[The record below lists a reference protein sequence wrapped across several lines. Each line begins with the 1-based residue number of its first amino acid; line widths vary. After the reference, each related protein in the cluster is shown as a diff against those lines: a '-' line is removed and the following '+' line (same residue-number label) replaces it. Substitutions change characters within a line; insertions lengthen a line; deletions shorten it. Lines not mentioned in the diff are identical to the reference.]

1 MTNIIENLK
10 KGKNLSF
17 EESKI
22 LFNELMEGKHNENS
36 VIEILDSLLKKGET
50 KDELAGGI
58 FVLRE
63 KAAKVNTDQNTI
75 DTCGTGGDGQNSL
88 NISTA
93 AAIVLSSMGV
103 KVAKHG
109 NKAVSSNCGSADVLE
124 ALKININLKPEEAEE
139 SIKKFNFAF
148 MFAPNYHSAMRHVGP
163 ARKKMGK
170 KTIFN
175 LIGPLS
181 SPAQVKRQVIGVF
194 DKKWMRP
201 FAEALKENGVVHAY
215 VVHSEDGMDEI
226 SPFEK
231 TTIVELKEGKITQF
245 SIDPKNL
252 GLNLNNKENL
262 KGKNAE
268 YNSEKIVEIFK
279 GKKNEFSQSVAL
291 NVAAGLI
298 VSGRENDFKIAFE
311 KSSKHLNS
319 GNVFHHLTKIQSNK

>member
-1 MTNIIENLK
+1 MSIIKEKLK
-10 KGKNLSF
+10 KGQNLSF
-17 EESKI
+17 EESKV
-22 LFNELMEGKHNENS
+22 LFSELMEGKHDESAIIDILEN
-36 VIEILDSLLKKGET
+36 LLAKGET

-58 FVLRE
+58 YVLRK
-63 KAAKVNTDQNTI
+63 KASKVNTDENTI

-93 AAIVLSSMGV
+93 AAIVLASMDV
-103 KVAKHG
+103 RVAKHG

-124 ALKININLKPEEAEE
+124 ALKININLNPKEAEQ

-148 MFAPNYHSAMRHVGP
+148 MFAPNYHSAMKYVGP

-194 DKKWMRP
+194 NKKWMTP

-215 VVHSEDGMDEI
+215 IVHSDDGMDEI

-231 TTIVELKEGKITQF
+231 TNVVELKGNSIKQF
-245 SIDPKNL
+245 SINPKSL
-252 GLNLNNKENL
+252 GLNSTNKENL

-268 YNSEKIVEIFK
+268 YNSEKIIEIYQ
-279 GKKNEFSQSVAL
+279 GKNNEFSQAVAL

-298 VSGRENDFKIAFE
+298 VSGKENDFKTSFKNATE
-311 KSSKHLNS
+311 HLNS
-319 GNVFHHLTKIQSNK
+319 GKVFQHLTKIQSNQ

>member
-1 MTNIIENLK
+1 MTNLIDILK
-10 KGKNLSF
+10 NGKNLSF
-17 EESKI
+17 DESKA
-22 LFNELMEGKHNENS
+22 LFNELMEGKYNDS
-36 VIEILDSLLKKGET
+36 AIIEILESLSKKGET

-63 KAAKVNTDQNTI
+63 KATKVEADQNTI

-93 AAIVLSSMGV
+93 AAIVLASLGV

-124 ALKININLKPEEAEE
+124 ALKININLKPNEAEE

-148 MFAPNYHSAMRHVGP
+148 MFAPNYHSAMKYVGP

-181 SPAQVKRQVIGVF
+181 SPAQIKRQVVGVF
-194 DKKWMRP
+194 HKKWMKP
-201 FAEALKENGVVHAY
+201 FAEALKDNGVIHAY
-215 VVHSEDGMDEI
+215 IVHSDDGMDEI
-226 SPFEK
+226 SPFAK
-231 TTIVELKEGKITQF
+231 TSVVELKDKKIKEF
-245 SIDPKNL
+245 IIDPKTL
-252 GLNLNNKENL
+252 GINCKDKESL

-268 YNSEKIVEIFK
+268 YNSEKIIEIFK
-279 GKKNEFSQSVAL
+279 GKK
-291 NVAAGLI
+291 
-298 VSGRENDFKIAFE
+298 K
-311 KSSKHLNS
+311 
-319 GNVFHHLTKIQSNK
+319 

>member
-1 MTNIIENLK
+1 MTKIIENLK
-10 KGKNLSF
+10 KGQDLSF

-36 VIEILDSLLKKGET
+36 VIEILDSLLEKGET

-124 ALKININLKPEEAEE
+124 ALKININLKPNEAEE

-298 VSGRENDFKIAFE
+298 VSGKENDFKIAFE
-311 KSSKHLNS
+311 KASKHLIS
-319 GNVFHHLTKIQSNK
+319 GNVFHHLTKMQLNK

>member
-1 MTNIIENLK
+1 MTNLIDILK
-10 KGKNLSF
+10 NGKNLSF
-17 EESKI
+17 DESKT
-22 LFNELMEGKHNENS
+22 LFNELMEGKYNDS
-36 VIEILDSLLKKGET
+36 AIIEILESLSKKGET

-63 KAAKVNTDQNTI
+63 KATKVDADQNTV

-93 AAIVLSSMGV
+93 AAIVLASLGV

-124 ALKININLKPEEAEE
+124 ALKININLKPNEAEE

-148 MFAPNYHSAMRHVGP
+148 MFAPNYHSAMKYVGP

-181 SPAQVKRQVIGVF
+181 SPAQIKRQVVGVF
-194 DKKWMRP
+194 HKKWMKP
-201 FAEALKENGVVHAY
+201 FAEALKDNGVIHAY
-215 VVHSEDGMDEI
+215 IVHSDDGMDEI
-226 SPFEK
+226 SPFAK
-231 TTIVELKEGKITQF
+231 TSVVELKDKKIKEF
-245 SIDPKNL
+245 IIDPKTL
-252 GLNLNNKENL
+252 GINCKDKESL
-262 KGKNAE
+262 KGKNAG
-268 YNSEKIVEIFK
+268 YNSEKIIEIFK

-298 VSGRENDFKIAFE
+298 VSGKETDFKTAFE
-311 KSSKHLNS
+311 IATKHLNS
-319 GNVFHHLTKIQSNK
+319 GNVFQHLTKIQSY

>member
-1 MTNIIENLK
+1 MSIIVENLK
-10 KGKNLSF
+10 KGQNLSF

-22 LFNELMEGKHNENS
+22 LFNELMEGKHNENTI
-36 VIEILDSLLKKGET
+36 IEILESFLKKGET

-58 FVLRE
+58 YVLRE
-63 KAAKVNTDQNTI
+63 KANKVGSEENTI

-93 AAIVLSSMGV
+93 AALVLASMGV

-124 ALKININLKPEEAEE
+124 ALKININLKPSEAEE

-148 MFAPNYHSAMRHVGP
+148 MFAPNYHSAMKHVGP

-181 SPAQVKRQVIGVF
+181 NPAQVKRQVIGVF

-201 FAEALKENGVVHAY
+201 FAEALKENSVVHAY
-215 VVHSEDGMDEI
+215 IVHSDDGMDEI
-226 SPFEK
+226 SPFAN
-231 TTIVELKEGKITQF
+231 TTVVELKGSNISEFT
-245 SIDPKNL
+245 IDPKKLGIKSTNRNNL
-252 GLNLNNKENL
+252 R
-262 KGKNAE
+262 GKNAA
-268 YNSEKIVEIFK
+268 YNSLKIIEIFK
-279 GKKNEFSQSVAL
+279 GKENEFSQSVAL
-291 NVAAGLI
+291 NAAAGLI
-298 VSGRENDFKIAFE
+298 VSGKENDFQEAF
-311 KSSKHLNS
+311 KKATKHLNS
-319 GNVFHHLTKIQSNK
+319 GNVLNHLLKIQSNK

>member
-1 MTNIIENLK
+1 MTDIVENLK
-10 KGKNLSF
+10 KGQSLTF
-17 EESKI
+17 EESKS
-22 LFNELMEGKHNENS
+22 LFSGLMDGKYNETKI
-36 VIEILDSLLKKGET
+36 IEILEALIKKGET
-50 KDELAGGI
+50 KHELAGGI
-58 FVLRE
+58 YILRD
-63 KAAKVNTDQNTI
+63 KATRVNTAPDAI

-93 AAIVLSSMGV
+93 AAIVLASMGV

-124 ALKININLKPEEAEE
+124 ALKININLKPNEVEE

-148 MFAPNYHSAMRHVGP
+148 MFAPHYHSAMKHVGP

-201 FAEALKENGVVHAY
+201 FAEALKENNVIHAY
-215 VVHSEDGMDEI
+215 IVHSHDGMDEI
-226 SPFEK
+226 SPFDK
-231 TTIVELKEGKITQF
+231 TNIVELKDGQINEF
-245 SIDPKNL
+245 VIDPKEL
-252 GLNLNNKENL
+252 GIESGNKSNL

-268 YNSEKIVEIFK
+268 YNAEKILEIYK
-279 GKKNEFSQSVAL
+279 GKFNEFSQSVAL
-291 NVAAGLI
+291 NVAAGLM
-298 VSGRENDFKIAFE
+298 VSGKENDFKNAFE
-311 KSSKHLNS
+311 KATKYLNT
-319 GNVFHHLTKIQSNK
+319 GNVFQHLTKMQTF